1 MLGWKEMKFVT
12 AAAAVAFLAGCGG
25 SGTGE
30 MQMSVSAVAVPPI
43 DREAPARLETATFAL
58 G

>member
-1 MLGWKEMKFVT
+1 MRN
-12 AAAAVAFLAGCGG
+12 AAAAVGLTLLAACGG
-25 SGTGE
+25 SDPGE

-43 DREAPARLETATFAL
+43 DREAPPRLETATFAL